1 MEGPTSKGK
10 EQIQNEIL
18 LVLRDLSTT
27 GVVYKIQTMRVEK
40 LWKEMLRKESN
51 SKMQIPRLK
60 RKKI

>member
-10 EQIQNEIL
+10 VQIQNEIP

-27 GVVYKIQTMRVEK
+27 DVVYKTQTMRVEK
-40 LWKEMLRKESN
+40 LRKEMLQKESK
-51 SKMQIPRLK
+51 SQMQMPRLK

>member
-40 LWKEMLRKESN
+40 LRKEMLRKESK
-51 SKMQIPRLK
+51 SQMQIPRLK

>member
-10 EQIQNEIL
+10 VQIQNEIL

-27 GVVYKIQTMRVEK
+27 DVVYKTRTMRVEK
-40 LWKEMLRKESN
+40 LRKEMLQKESKN
-51 SKMQIPRLK
+51 QMQMPKLK

>member
-10 EQIQNEIL
+10 VQIQNEIP

-27 GVVYKIQTMRVEK
+27 DVVYKTQTMRVEK
-40 LWKEMLRKESN
+40 LRKEMLQMESK
-51 SKMQIPRLK
+51 SQMQMLRLK